1 MHEMSLAG
9 GILKLVDDAA
19 ARDPFTRVK
28 CLVLDCGALAGVE
41 VHALRFAL
49 EAIAPGTRLD
59 GAEIVVHEPPGQ
71 AFCMGCGQRVDI
83 ASRVDPCPA
92 CGSFKLQPTG
102 GLELTVREL
111 IVHDDE
117 EV

>member
-71 AFCMGCGQRVDI
+71 AFCMSCGQRVEI
-83 ASRVDPCPA
+83 MSRVDPCPA

-102 GLELTVREL
+102 GLDLTVREL
-111 IVHDDE
+111 IVHE
-117 EV
+117 EAEN